1 MKAEVM
7 KAESM
12 NAIQLVSRRGF
23 LERFVSAGALIIG
36 APVLLNRSAGGAEVD
51 NAPFHPSVYLGVEPS
66 GTVVIIAH
74 RSEMG
79 TGIRSV
85 LPMIAADELDADWKR
100 VKVEQA
106 IGDARYGDQ
115 NTDGSCSITNFYTA
129 FREAGAT
136 ARSMFESAAA
146 KQWNVPATECHVQLH
161 EVVHAPSGRKAG
173 FGELVALAALQ
184 PVPKKEDLKFKSPA
198 EYRYVGKDMPI
209 IDLEDLTM
217 GRGKFGMDA
226 KMPGMVYASIERP
239 PVFGGKLAS
248 VDDTEARK
256 VRGVQQTLTLDGFKP
271 PYGFQPLGGV
281 AVIADNTWTA
291 MQGRKK
297 LKVEWDLGP
306 HAAYES
312 EAYKK
317 LLLDT
322 ARKPCKVVR
331 NTGNV
336 DAEFARASK
345 VHEAAYYVPLLAHA
359 PMEPP
364 AAVAEFKDGK
374 VVAYAAVQDPQAVQD
389 IVSKSLGIDKK
400 DVTCHVTLLGG
411 GFGRKSKPDF
421 VAEAAILSKKI
432 GKPVKVV
439 WSREDDLHF
448 DYYHSVAGMYMKA
461 ATDAQGRPTAWLQ
474 RSVFPSI
481 GNMFAPDA
489 DYAAGFEMEM
499 GWINVPYDIANQRAE
514 NGPVKNHVRIGWL
527 RSVSNIYHA
536 FAVQSFTDELAAA
549 ANRDRVEYMLDLL
562 GEPRKMNMKPDGPHL
577 AAAGDKMDQ
586 FPLDTGRWRHVIEVA
601 AEKSGWANKKPSKGR
616 ALGIASHW
624 SFNTYVAAVVEV
636 EVDPKG
642 QLHILRV
649 DIAADPGKIMNPDRV
664 NAQFE
669 GAAVF
674 GSSIAMMGE
683 ITAQDGKIQ
692 QSNFHNYP
700 VARMSEAPLKT
711 HVHIVA
717 SNETPAGV
725 GEPGVPP
732 IAPAICNAIFAATG
746 KRIRELPLKK
756 TKLA

>member
-1 MKAEVM
+1 MKTIE
-7 KAESM
+7 
-12 NAIQLVSRRGF
+12 IVSRRGF

-36 APVLLNRSAGGAEVD
+36 APVLQQVSGAAEVD
-51 NAPFHPSVYLGVEPS
+51 DAPFHPSVYLGIEPN

-100 VKVEQA
+100 CKVEQA
-106 IGDARYGDQ
+106 IGDPKYGDQ
-115 NTDGSCSITNFYTA
+115 NTDGSCSITNFHTA

-136 ARSMFESAAA
+136 ARMMLEGLASA
-146 KQWNVPATECHVQLH
+146 KWGVPLSECHVKFH

-173 FGELVALAALQ
+173 FGELVALGIKQL
-184 PVPKKEDLKFKSPA
+184 PPKKEELKFKSPS
-198 EYRYVGKDMPI
+198 EYRYIGKDMPI
-209 IDLEDLTM
+209 IDLDDLCT
-217 GRGKFGMDA
+217 GRGKFGIDA
-226 KMPGMVYASIERP
+226 KMPGMVYASIEHP

-256 VRGVQQTLTLDGFKP
+256 MRGVQQTVTLDGFKP

-291 MQGRKK
+291 MQARKK
-297 LKVEWDLGP
+297 LKIEWDLGP

-317 LLLDT
+317 QLLDT
-322 ARKPCKVVR
+322 ARKPGKVVR
-331 NTGNV
+331 NAGDV
-336 DAEFARASK
+336 DAQFAQAAK
-345 VHEAAYYVPLLAHA
+345 IHEASYYVPLLAHA

-374 VVAYAAVQDPQAVQD
+374 VLAYAAVQDPQAAQD
-389 IVSKSLGIDKK
+389 IISKTLGIDKK

-411 GFGRKSKPDF
+411 GFGRKSKPDY
-421 VAEAAILSKKI
+421 VAEAALLSKKI
-432 GKPVKVV
+432 GKPVKVT

-461 ATDAQGRPTAWLQ
+461 ATDAKGRPTAWLQ

-562 GEPRKMNMKPDGPHL
+562 GEPRKMNMKEDGPHL
-577 AAAGDKMDQ
+577 AKAGDKMDQ
-586 FPLDTGRWRHVIEVA
+586 FPLDTGRWRRVIELA
-601 AEKSGWANKKPSKGR
+601 AERSGWANKKSSPGHGF
-616 ALGIASHW
+616 GIASHW

-636 EVDPKG
+636 EVDQRG
-642 QLHILRV
+642 QLHIQRV
-649 DIAADPGKIMNPDRV
+649 DIAADPGRIINPDRV

-674 GSSIAMMGE
+674 GTSLTLMGE
-683 ITAQDGKIQ
+683 ITAMDGKIQ
-692 QSNFHNYP
+692 QSNFNNYP

-717 SNETPAGV
+717 SDEAPAGV
-725 GEPGVPP
+725 GEPGVPVM
-732 IAPAICNAIFAATG
+732 APAICNAIFAATG
-746 KRIRELPLKK
+746 KRIRELPVKK

>member
-1 MKAEVM
+1 
-7 KAESM
+7 M
-12 NAIQLVSRRGF
+12 NTINIVSRRGF

-36 APVLLNRSAGGAEVD
+36 VPVLDRALQAADVD
-51 NAPFHPSVYLGVEPS
+51 NAPFHPSVYLGIEPN

-100 VKVEQA
+100 VRVEQA
-106 IGDARYGDQ
+106 IGDSKYGDQ
-115 NTDGSCSITNFYTA
+115 NTDGSCSITNFHDA

-136 ARSMFESAAA
+136 ARMMLENSAAL
-146 KQWNVPATECHVQLH
+146 KWNVPASECHVKFH
-161 EVVHAPSGRKAG
+161 EVVHTPSGRKAQ
-173 FGELVALAALQ
+173 FGELVAAGIKQL
-184 PVPKKEDLKFKSPA
+184 PPKKEELKFKEPS
-198 EYRYVGKDMPI
+198 EYRYVGKEMPI
-209 IDLEDLTM
+209 IDLDALCT
-217 GRGKFGMDA
+217 GRGKFGIDA

-239 PVFGGKLAS
+239 PVFGGKLVS
-248 VDDTEARK
+248 VNDSEARK
-256 VRGVQQTLTLDGFKP
+256 VRGVSDVLTLDGLTL

-291 MQGRKK
+291 MQARKK
-297 LKVEWDLGP
+297 LKIEWDLG
-306 HAAYES
+306 ANASYES

-317 LLLDT
+317 QLLDT
-322 ARKPCKVVR
+322 ASKPCKPIR
-331 NTGNV
+331 NTGDV
-336 DAEFARASK
+336 DAEFARAASRNQK
-345 VHEAAYYVPLLAHA
+345 IHEAAYYVPLLAHA

-374 VVAYAAVQDPQAVQD
+374 VVAHAAVQDPQAAQD
-389 IVSKSLGIDKK
+389 IVSKTLGLKK
-400 DVTCHVTLLGG
+400 EDVTCHVTLLGG
-411 GFGRKSKPDF
+411 GFGRKSKPDY
-421 VAEAAILSKKI
+421 VAEAALLSKKI
-432 GKPVKVV
+432 GKPVKVA

-461 ATDAQGRPTAWLQ
+461 VTDEKGRPTAWLQ

-481 GNMFAPDA
+481 GNMFAPNA

-499 GWINVPYDIANQRAE
+499 GWVNVPYTIANHRAE

-549 ANRDRVEYMLDLL
+549 ANRDRVEFLLDLM
-562 GEPRKMNMKPDGPHL
+562 GEPRKMNMKEDGPHL
-577 AAAGDKMDQ
+577 AGPSDKLDK
-586 FPLDTGRWRHVIEVA
+586 FPLDTGRWRNVVQLA
-601 AEKSGWANKKPSKGR
+601 ADKSGWANKKSTPGHGY
-616 ALGIASHW
+616 GIATQW

-636 EVDPKG
+636 EVNAKG
-642 QLHILRV
+642 QLRIPRV
-649 DIAADPGKIMNPDRV
+649 DIAVDAGKIINPDRAR
-664 NAQFE
+664 AQFE
-669 GAAVF
+669 GASVF
-674 GSSIAMMGE
+674 GASIAMMGE

-700 VARMSEAPLKT
+700 VARINEAPLKT
-711 HVHIVA
+711 HVHFVA

-732 IAPAICNAIFAATG
+732 MAPAICNAIFAATG

-756 TKLA
+756 NKLV